1 MNNILSQIQHF
12 NSDAQINQ
20 LHMMYERN
28 SLLNS
33 LSVSR
38 REISHSMF
46 IAELLKEN
54 SFHGTG
60 TKPLQLFLET
70 ILHRA
75 IKQKTRLIDT
85 GKEVMFPTLKSAIL
99 ARNIDISDIEV
110 STEEGFSDKDGN
122 SGKVDILV
130 SCRVRPLKREENNKE
145 VEFINI
151 IIENKV
157 YSKEQDDQTGKY
169 YKHFNAFLKNR
180 ASERVD
186 VTTRKGGPRSLYN
199 LYVYLVPNSPSEIE
213 SIKTPVCKCKE
224 YIQICYQDILDYI
237 LDPLLNC
244 VDLSQRGRF
253 FIDEYRRS
261 LGMSFENVESLSCN
275 GGKKTRMK
283 VNTAI
288 MAMGRVER
296 KELRECWETHKQL
309 FVSAINEIN
318 RLDDEE
324 NDNEENDNG
333 KNNSNKRTLYEYKGQ
348 PFSMNRLVQA
358 LILDHLS
365 DYTLEEMNEIFK
377 DIVGRIIST
386 KINKSYFEE
395 KSEICTKDNKSVYIF
410 QQWSENGPYKFCRFC
425 EKVKAVW
432 GCEIQ
437 EYKKLIPSPEES
449 MLLVDFYK
457 KYEKLITTIMEVM
470 KYEDGDNLDDDIKAL
485 LKRKN
490 SHRDRSKYSVTLHN
504 NNQIVRNLSRGR
516 LVLTILQDYVES
528 VSISKDD
535 LIEVFQLPQNALKEY
550 DPSKKPG
557 YTGFFDR
564 DVDIL
569 YLDNNDQYFISKCW
583 SENNIKTFI
592 NAAIGM
598 NYSIEK
604 MH

>member
-12 NSDAQINQ
+12 NADAQINK

-157 YSKEQDDQTGKY
+157 YSKEQDDQTEKY

-213 SIKTPVCKCKE
+213 PIKKPVCKCKE
-224 YIQICYQDILDYI
+224 YIQICYQDI
-237 LDPLLNC
+237 
-244 VDLSQRGRF
+244 
-253 FIDEYRRS
+253 
-261 LGMSFENVESLSCN
+261 
-275 GGKKTRMK
+275 
-283 VNTAI
+283 
-288 MAMGRVER
+288 
-296 KELRECWETHKQL
+296 
-309 FVSAINEIN
+309 
-318 RLDDEE
+318 
-324 NDNEENDNG
+324 
-333 KNNSNKRTLYEYKGQ
+333 
-348 PFSMNRLVQA
+348 
-358 LILDHLS
+358 
-365 DYTLEEMNEIFK
+365 
-377 DIVGRIIST
+377 
-386 KINKSYFEE
+386 
-395 KSEICTKDNKSVYIF
+395 
-410 QQWSENGPYKFCRFC
+410 
-425 EKVKAVW
+425 
-432 GCEIQ
+432 
-437 EYKKLIPSPEES
+437 
-449 MLLVDFYK
+449 
-457 KYEKLITTIMEVM
+457 
-470 KYEDGDNLDDDIKAL
+470 DDDIKAL

-528 VSISKDD
+528 VSINKDD
-535 LIEVFQLPQNALKEY
+535 LIEVFQLPQNVLKEY

>member
-12 NSDAQINQ
+12 NADAQINQ

-169 YKHFNAFLKNR
+169 YKHFNALLKNR

-213 SIKTPVCKCKE
+213 SIKKPVCKCKE

-261 LGMSFENVESLSCN
+261 LGMSFENVES
-275 GGKKTRMK
+275 
-283 VNTAI
+283 
-288 MAMGRVER
+288 
-296 KELRECWETHKQL
+296 
-309 FVSAINEIN
+309 
-318 RLDDEE
+318 
-324 NDNEENDNG
+324 
-333 KNNSNKRTLYEYKGQ
+333 
-348 PFSMNRLVQA
+348 
-358 LILDHLS
+358 
-365 DYTLEEMNEIFK
+365 
-377 DIVGRIIST
+377 
-386 KINKSYFEE
+386 
-395 KSEICTKDNKSVYIF
+395 
-410 QQWSENGPYKFCRFC
+410 
-425 EKVKAVW
+425 
-432 GCEIQ
+432 
-437 EYKKLIPSPEES
+437 
-449 MLLVDFYK
+449 
-457 KYEKLITTIMEVM
+457 
-470 KYEDGDNLDDDIKAL
+470 
-485 LKRKN
+485 
-490 SHRDRSKYSVTLHN
+490 
-504 NNQIVRNLSRGR
+504 
-516 LVLTILQDYVES
+516 
-528 VSISKDD
+528 
-535 LIEVFQLPQNALKEY
+535 
-550 DPSKKPG
+550 
-557 YTGFFDR
+557 
-564 DVDIL
+564 
-569 YLDNNDQYFISKCW
+569 
-583 SENNIKTFI
+583 
-592 NAAIGM
+592 
-598 NYSIEK
+598 
-604 MH
+604 